1 MYKGCPESDACDS
14 RNASSPP
21 PAGRG
26 NRAAPAQEY
35 GTSPPG
41 PSLWRRALSYLLV
54 FGTAVLLVDAL
65 VGERGLVA
73 TTRARRQAAEL
84 EAVVAQVRAENAR
97 LREEANRLEG
107 DARAIESL
115 ARETLGLIHQGE
127 VLVVVKDIKPK
138 KN

>member
-1 MYKGCPESDACDS
+1 M
-14 RNASSPP
+14 
-21 PAGRG
+21 
-26 NRAAPAQEY
+26 
-35 GTSPPG
+35 
-41 PSLWRRALSYLLV
+41 

-73 TTRARRQAAEL
+73 TTRAQRQAAEL
-84 EAVVAQVRAENAR
+84 EAAVAQVRAENAR

>member
-1 MYKGCPESDACDS
+1 MPVTPETPRPRLRRTEGTEPLRRKSMAPL
-14 RNASSPP
+14 RP
-21 PAGRG
+21 GR
-26 NRAAPAQEY
+26 
-35 GTSPPG
+35 
-41 PSLWRRALSYLLV
+41 SLWRRALSYLLM

-84 EAVVAQVRAENAR
+84 EAAVAQVRAENAR

>member
-1 MYKGCPESDACDS
+1 MPVTPETPRPRLRRTEGTEPLRRKSM
-14 RNASSPP
+14 
-21 PAGRG
+21 
-26 NRAAPAQEY
+26 APLR
-35 GTSPPG
+35 PG
-41 PSLWRRALSYLLV
+41 QSLWRRALSYLLV

-84 EAVVAQVRAENAR
+84 EAAVAQVRAENAR

>member
-1 MYKGCPESDACDS
+1 MSVTLEPPRPRLGRAEGAEPLRRKSMAPL
-14 RNASSPP
+14 P
-21 PAGRG
+21 PAR
-26 NRAAPAQEY
+26 
-35 GTSPPG
+35 
-41 PSLWRRALSYLLV
+41 SLWRRALSYLLM

-84 EAVVAQVRAENAR
+84 AATVARVRAENAR
-97 LREEANRLEG
+97 LREEATRLEG

>member
-1 MYKGCPESDACDS
+1 MPVTPETL
-14 RNASSPP
+14 RPP
-21 PAGRG
+21 LRRTEGTEPLR
-26 NRAAPAQEY
+26 RKSMAPLR
-35 GTSPPG
+35 PG
-41 PSLWRRALSYLLV
+41 QSQWRRALSYLLV

-84 EAVVAQVRAENAR
+84 EAAVAQVRAENAR

>member
-1 MYKGCPESDACDS
+1 M
-14 RNASSPP
+14 
-21 PAGRG
+21 
-26 NRAAPAQEY
+26 
-35 GTSPPG
+35 
-41 PSLWRRALSYLLV
+41 
-54 FGTAVLLVDAL
+54 
-65 VGERGLVA
+65 
-73 TTRARRQAAEL
+73 
-84 EAVVAQVRAENAR
+84 RAENAR

>member
-1 MYKGCPESDACDS
+1 MPVTPETPRPRLRRTEGPEPLRRKSM
-14 RNASSPP
+14 
-21 PAGRG
+21 
-26 NRAAPAQEY
+26 APLR
-35 GTSPPG
+35 PVR
-41 PSLWRRALSYLLV
+41 SLWRRALSYLLV

-73 TTRARRQAAEL
+73 TTRARKQAAEL
-84 EAVVAQVRAENAR
+84 EAAVAQVRTENAR